1 MNGLPLHPIIV
12 HLPLVLALLAPLVL
26 VGVTIW
32 TRRPGASRSGWLL
45 AGALQVAV
53 LLGGL
58 AALQSGER
66 DEERVERVVPG
77 AAIEAHEAAAQLFV
91 AGAGVALALTL
102 GALLLHRKG
111 TPWAGG
117 LAVIAAVAVAGLG
130 VRTGHAGGQL
140 VYQHNAGAAW
150 AQAAGS
156 PPAQVLKG
164 EGKGQGHRDDD

>member
-26 VGVTIW
+26 LGVTIW
-32 TRRPGASRSGWLL
+32 TRRQNASRWGWLL
-45 AGALQVAV
+45 ASALQVAV

-58 AALQSGER
+58 AALRTGEG
-66 DEERVERVVPG
+66 DEERVERVVPE
-77 AAIEAHEAAAQLFV
+77 AAIEAHEGAAQVFV

-117 LAVIAAVAVAGLG
+117 LAVIAAIAVAGLG

-150 AQAAGS
+150 AQAAGAA
-156 PPAQVLKG
+156 PAQVMKG
-164 EGKGQGHRDDD
+164 DGKGNRHDDDD